1 MTDFAKKLFERTGI
15 QEYDSCEAV
24 VTETSYNGCFAYVTG
39 PKDKVR
45 SFVYGGYCVGD
56 RLLVTVRINE
66 EKERLYCKVESVV
79 SFACDENERDFA
91 FEDVA

>member
-24 VTETSYNGCFAYVTG
+24 VTETSYNGCFACVKG
-39 PKDKVR
+39 PKDTVR
-45 SFVYGGYCVGD
+45 SFVYGGYSAGD

-66 EKERLYCKVESVV
+66 AKERLYCKVDSVI
-79 SFACDENERDFA
+79 SFASYKEEKCSA
-91 FEDVA
+91 FEYAA

>member
-24 VTETSYNGCFAYVTG
+24 VTETVYNGCFAHVTG
-39 PKDKVR
+39 SKDSVR
-45 SFVYGGYCVGD
+45 SFVYGGYSTGD

-66 EKERLYCKVESVV
+66 AKERLYCKVDSVI
-79 SFACDENERDFA
+79 SFVADEEERSSA
-91 FEDVA
+91 FEYAA